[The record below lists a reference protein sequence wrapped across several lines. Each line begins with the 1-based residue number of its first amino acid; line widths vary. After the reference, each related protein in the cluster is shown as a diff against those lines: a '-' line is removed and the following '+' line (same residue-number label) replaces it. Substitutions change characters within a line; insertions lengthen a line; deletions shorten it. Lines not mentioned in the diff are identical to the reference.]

1 MLRDALKKIILPLR
15 PQHTKRRMNFDT
27 FERSY
32 FSIRKSYFHVKRNT
46 FGFLINIKNR
56 GGYFVNFWLFDGSS
70 SESLSL
76 FYDVFIIFLYGIRS
90 AAGLP
95 TLLFNRVKLP
105 CHAVRMRRTFLSA
118 GHDHATQESLP
129 LRRNIS
135 VDSTMIS
142 RRAGRLPYTVLSFP
156 VAPRHLRR
164 LYDDFPLRRNIS
176 VDSTMISRC
185 AGRLPYTI
193 LSFPVAPG
201 DDRRMYD
208 PFPSSRG
215 ENVCRS
221 VYDHSII
228 QYLKSQSYVTC

>member
-1 MLRDALKKIILPLR
+1 MLRDALKKIILPLQS
-15 PQHTKRRMNFDT
+15 QHTKKRMDFDR

-32 FSIRKSYFHVKRNT
+32 LSIGKSYFHVKQNASN
-46 FGFLINIKNR
+46 FLIKTNNR
-56 GGYFVNFWLFDGSS
+56 GGYFVNFWLFNSS
-70 SESLSL
+70 SSDSLSL

-90 AAGLP
+90 AAGIRA
-95 TLLFNRVKLP
+95 LFFNQAKLP

-164 LYDDFPLRRNIS
+164 LYDDFPLRRNIPAQCIFLARYAGISPRHARTSS
-176 VDSTMISRC
+176 VVPRHLRAM
-185 AGRLPYTI
+185 Y
-193 LSFPVAPG
+193 FPCPLH
-201 DDRRMYD
+201 
-208 PFPSSRG
+208 G
-215 ENVCRS
+215 ESICRS
-221 VYDHSII
+221 AMII
-228 QYLKSQSYVTC
+228 PLFNI

>member
-32 FSIRKSYFHVKRNT
+32 FSIRKSYFHAKRNT

-56 GGYFVNFWLFDGSS
+56 GGDFVNFWLFDGSS

-105 CHAVRMRRTFLSA
+105 CHAVRMRGRTLLSA
-118 GHDHATQESLP
+118 RYGCTMCEDSPFCQI
-129 LRRNIS
+129 IS
-135 VDSTMIS
+135 I
-142 RRAGRLPYTVLSFP
+142 RCSF
-156 VAPRHLRR
+156 
-164 LYDDFPLRRNIS
+164 
-176 VDSTMISRC
+176 
-185 AGRLPYTI
+185 
-193 LSFPVAPG
+193 
-201 DDRRMYD
+201 
-208 PFPSSRG
+208 
-215 ENVCRS
+215 
-221 VYDHSII
+221 
-228 QYLKSQSYVTC
+228 QLKSTNYHQLYNESIKKA

>member
-1 MLRDALKKIILPLR
+1 MR

-32 FSIRKSYFHVKRNT
+32 FSIRKSYFHAKRNT

-56 GGYFVNFWLFDGSS
+56 GGVVNFWLFDGSS

-142 RRAGRLPYTVLSFP
+142 RRAGRLPYT
-156 VAPRHLRR
+156 
-164 LYDDFPLRRNIS
+164 
-176 VDSTMISRC
+176 
-185 AGRLPYTI
+185 I